1 MTTTKPSGTPQPP
14 RVLIV
19 GETLVDILHR
29 ADGDMVEK
37 PGGSCAN
44 VAIALGRLDRV
55 PRLFT
60 MLGDDKH
67 GREARTWLEDS
78 GVVVQAQ
85 PAPQTSTATARLDA
99 SGAASYD
106 FVLDWDL
113 AVEETTDVDALHI
126 GSIASVLEPGA
137 SAVSRFVDRHRTQAL
152 VTYDPNIRPG
162 VIDDEDAV
170 RQRVLSF
177 IERSDVVKASDE
189 DIAWLHPG
197 QTVEAVARRWAT
209 LGPALVVVTSGA
221 EGSLAVT
228 KRTVIRGDAVSVE
241 VADTVGAGDTFMGA
255 LIDGLIAAG
264 AAGHRARQVILSL
277 DGAQLAAL
285 LHQCARA
292 AAITVSRPGANP
304 PTRRELEPVSR

>member
-1 MTTTKPSGTPQPP
+1 MITTERSGTPPTPP
-14 RVLIV
+14 VLIV
-19 GETLVDILHR
+19 GETLVDILHH
-29 ADGDMVEK
+29 ADGAIVEK

-44 VAIALGRLDRV
+44 VAITLGRLDRV
-55 PRLFT
+55 PRLLT

-106 FVLDWDL
+106 FVLDWEL
-113 AVEETTDVDALHI
+113 AVQDTADVAALHI
-126 GSIASVLEPGA
+126 GSIASILEPGA
-137 SAVSRFVDRHRTQAL
+137 STVSELVDRHRAQAL

-162 VIDDEDAV
+162 LIDDGDAV
-170 RQRVLSF
+170 RQRVLSC

-197 QTVEAVARRWAT
+197 ETVETVARRWAT

-228 KRTVIRGDAVSVE
+228 EGTVLRGDAISVD

-264 AAGHRARQVILSL
+264 AVGHRARQAILSL
-277 DGAQLAAL
+277 GEAQLAAL

-292 AAITVSRPGANP
+292 AAITVSRPGADP